1 MNPEWLCYVNGQEYG
16 PYTWPQLVQ
25 MAAAGN
31 VAPSTHVRRNFDSQ
45 WYLAEQVPGLFAPAT
60 AAPLAAASPKQAVHP
75 SSAARTA
82 VVAKAVA
89 QPAYPQAAQPQ
100 QPVAVPKGRVVSAAP
115 TAITPV
121 ADTRPQPIAVN
132 AAAKTYASPAAQAD
146 DEPIPGR
153 KKDST
158 KQMVLYLGGA
168 IVGVALLGGAALIW
182 KFTRPPEVPQEVAV
196 APVVLPADESDPNVI
211 SEEAS
216 AEEANPTDLPGSA
229 NSTNN
234 ATTKPVAKTDTP
246 KQVEA
251 ATAVANPLIKSIA
264 AWKPIEKFGSVGAK
278 GGLTCTKLSA
288 YLAADATGRKV
299 AVRTTGSVVTPAA
312 AEATDN
318 AAAASITPAAD
329 PAAAETRPI
338 AAPLV
343 APAAPAGPVKYVSAE
358 AAPFLFVEMTI
369 TNRDS
374 KPLIYG
380 GCNSGEATALLVDA
394 TGRPFSLVPISETPN
409 VVRQPAGKEVK
420 PGEAIQDT
428 MVFAVPP
435 TADLLFRF
443 VLPRVAFSPKL
454 PPGGWGYEISGPAL
468 AAAGNTQ
475 IAGGPAGSAAPTGP
489 IGRQAIPIPGLQ
501 EPLPMP
507 QPAPA
512 PAQPA
517 EPEVKKPV
525 PMERIPIPGLSDAP
539 ETKPAGPKVPE
550 EVPNLNPPAKNP

>member
-25 MAAAGN
+25 MAATGN
-31 VAPSTHVRRNFDSQ
+31 VVPSTHVRRNFDSQ
-45 WYLAEQVPGLFAPAT
+45 WYLAEQVPGLFAPAA
-60 AAPLAAASPKQAVHP
+60 AAPLSAASPKQAVHP
-75 SSAARTA
+75 SSPARTA

-89 QPAYPQAAQPQ
+89 QPTYPQPTQPQ
-100 QPVAVPKGRVVSAAP
+100 QPVAVPKGRVVAAAP

-132 AAAKTYASPAAQAD
+132 AAVKTYASPAAQDD

-196 APVVLPADESDPNVI
+196 APVVLPADESDPNLI
-211 SEEAS
+211 SEEAN
-216 AEEANPTDLPGSA
+216 AAEANPNDLPGNA
-229 NSTNN
+229 NPANKT
-234 ATTKPVAKTDTP
+234 TTKATAKTVTP

-278 GGLTCTKLSA
+278 SGLTCTKLSA

-299 AVRTTGSVVTPAA
+299 AVRTTGTVVTPAA

-318 AAAASITPAAD
+318 AAAASITPAA
-329 PAAAETRPI
+329 AETPPI
-338 AAPLV
+338 AAPV
-343 APAAPAGPVKYVSAE
+343 APPAGPVKYVSAE

-374 KPLIYG
+374 KPLTYG
-380 GCNSGEATALLVDA
+380 GCNSGETTALLIDA
-394 TGRPFSLVPISETPN
+394 AGKPFSLVPVSGTPN

-428 MVFAVPP
+428 LVFEVPP

-501 EPLPMP
+501 EPPPMP

-517 EPEVKKPV
+517 EPEMKKPV
-525 PMERIPIPGLSDAP
+525 PMERIPIPGLGDAP

-550 EVPNLNPPAKNP
+550 EVPNLNPPAKNQ